1 MAVQPNK
8 RMQLT
13 KLRAAPVLQAEVP
26 PCAPAG
32 RMDGGT
38 ASQLIASVRPIE
50 RWVERMTAE
59 VNRLEEQLRR
69 TLEGEAWHGPS
80 VLESL
85 AGLSAAQ
92 AASHPIAGA
101 HSIWELVLHLR
112 SDYDLVLRRLAG
124 DGRQLTA
131 AEDWPACPASTEE
144 NWQQTVQELKLLN
157 KKLRLAVRDFPDE
170 RLDDPLVPE
179 APYTAYTQFIGVTQ
193 HNLYHAGQIALLKRA
208 LAATPAA

>member
-1 MAVQPNK
+1 
-8 RMQLT
+8 
-13 KLRAAPVLQAEVP
+13 
-26 PCAPAG
+26 
-32 RMDGGT
+32 
-38 ASQLIASVRPIE
+38 
-50 RWVERMTAE
+50 MTAE

-69 TLEGEAWHGPS
+69 ALEGEAWHGPS
-80 VLESL
+80 VLELL
-85 AGLSAAQ
+85 AGLSVAQ
-92 AASHPIAGA
+92 AASHPIPGA

-157 KKLRLAVRDFPDE
+157 KKLRQAVRNFPDE
-170 RLDDPLVPE
+170 RLDDSLVPE
-179 APYTAYTQFIGVTQ
+179 VPYTAYTQFIGVTQ

-208 LAATPAA
+208 LAATTLRNEEG

>member
-1 MAVQPNK
+1 
-8 RMQLT
+8 
-13 KLRAAPVLQAEVP
+13 
-26 PCAPAG
+26 
-32 RMDGGT
+32 
-38 ASQLIASVRPIE
+38 
-50 RWVERMTAE
+50 MTAE

-69 TLEGEAWHGPS
+69 ALEGEAWHGPS

-101 HSIWELVLHLR
+101 HSIWELVLHLA

-144 NWQQTVQELKLLN
+144 NWQQTAQELKLLN
-157 KKLRLAVRDFPDE
+157 KKLRQTVRDFPDE
-170 RLDDPLVPE
+170 RLDDPLVPDG
-179 APYTAYTQFIGVTQ
+179 PYTAYTHFIGVTQ

-208 LAATPAA
+208 LAATTAA